1 MAHMFDTLAVFHE
14 PMLKLK
20 AVALANMSHM
30 FDTEATFHLLMS
42 ALKAVLPL
50 NRLYMVLTALVSQSA
65 MLPYV
70 AAVVGFVTH
79 AVTAVAMFAFVMA
92 VCVLGVAVLGTAVLH
107 RAKLLIQ
114 PSIG

>member
-1 MAHMFDTLAVFHE
+1 LT
-14 PMLKLK
+14 LK
-20 AVALANMSHM
+20 AEAPKNIRPMVEI
-30 FDTEATFHLLMS
+30 DATFHLPMS
-42 ALKAVLPL
+42 ELNVGLPSNSDAMLVTAAVF
-50 NRLYMVLTALVSQSA
+50 QSA

-70 AAVVGFVTH
+70 AAAVVGLVTH

>member
-1 MAHMFDTLAVFHE
+1 
-14 PMLKLK
+14 ML
-20 AVALANMSHM
+20 
-30 FDTEATFHLLMS
+30 
-42 ALKAVLPL
+42 
-50 NRLYMVLTALVSQSA
+50 LTALTSQSA
-65 MLPYV
+65 MLPYVV

-79 AVTAVAMFAFVMA
+79 AVAAVPMFAFVMA

>member
-1 MAHMFDTLAVFHE
+1 MLLTAAVF
-14 PMLKLK
+14 
-20 AVALANMSHM
+20 
-30 FDTEATFHLLMS
+30 
-42 ALKAVLPL
+42 
-50 NRLYMVLTALVSQSA
+50 QSA
-65 MLPYV
+65 MLPYVV